1 MNKAL
6 PVIKVVI
13 VDDHQMFID
22 GITSLLRRE
31 KHIQFVK
38 EANNADEAF
47 DYIKRHDVDILITD
61 ISMGDISGVELT
73 KMVKAEFPE
82 VKVLVLS
89 MHNDREI
96 IGEILLAEAEGYI
109 LKNTGKGELLEAINN
124 IINGDT
130 FYSKEVL
137 RIMMQKVKKQS
148 EIEASTR
155 DITDRERE
163 IINLIAQEL
172 TTAEIADKLFI
183 SPRTVDTHRKN
194 IMSKVN
200 AKTVVG
206 VIKFAFKNGLIDHS
220 YP

>member
-6 PVIKVVI
+6 PEIKVVI

-47 DYIKRHDVDILITD
+47 DYIKQHDVDILITD

-220 YP
+220 YR